1 MATRGSRG
9 SGGAGAQLPEVVPF
23 DLAHLTRLSWELGS
37 RVIDDDGVSCHGEW
51 EHRDALWAVSV
62 FDVTGE
68 TVVVRVRTPTGREHF
83 YGAAC
88 MDFEAARPALDAA
101 PAWRSRG

>member
-9 SGGAGAQLPEVVPF
+9 SGRAGAQLPDVVPF

-37 RVIDDDGVSCHGEW
+37 RVIDDDGVASHGEW
-51 EHRDALWAVSV
+51 VHHGSPWAVAV
-62 FDVTGE
+62 FDVTSE

-83 YGAAC
+83 YGAAR
-88 MDFEAARPALDAA
+88 MDFDAALPALDAD
-101 PAWRSRG
+101 PDWRRRE